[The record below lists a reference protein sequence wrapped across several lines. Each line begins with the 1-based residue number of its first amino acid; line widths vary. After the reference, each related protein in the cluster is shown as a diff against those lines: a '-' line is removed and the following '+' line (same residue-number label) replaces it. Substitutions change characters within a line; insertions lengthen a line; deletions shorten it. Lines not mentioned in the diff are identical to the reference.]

1 VLARGRQVLMFVC
14 LWSINEAT
22 PASLERAMP
31 TRPESGR
38 RSKFLVLRGRLT
50 FANLTALLAL
60 FVALGGTS
68 YAALQLPK
76 NSVGNKQLKKNSVTS
91 TKVKPGSLLTSD
103 FKSSQRSD
111 LRGPRGAEGPPGAQ
125 GPAGPA
131 GPRGFAGPIKVR
143 SATQISPA
151 GGGIPNDVYCAPG
164 EQATGGSMAGA
175 PSAGNPSFA
184 PFTGEGSP
192 IISSGLLIGWR
203 DLASS
208 QSVEYTSTVYVFCA
222 G

>member
-1 VLARGRQVLMFVC
+1 MTSWIRNRVTYANVV
-14 LWSINEAT
+14 AT
-22 PASLERAMP
+22 
-31 TRPESGR
+31 
-38 RSKFLVLRGRLT
+38 
-50 FANLTALLAL
+50 LAL
-60 FVALGGTS
+60 FIALGGTG
-68 YAALQLPK
+68 YAAINLPR
-76 NSVGNKQLKKNSVTS
+76 NSVGPKQLRANSVTS
-91 TKVKPGSLLTSD
+91 TKVKQGSLLAAD

-125 GPAGPA
+125 GPAGP
-131 GPRGFAGPIKVR
+131 RGFAGPIKVR

-151 GGGIPNDVYCAPG
+151 GGGVPNDVHCAPG
-164 EQATGGSMAGA
+164 EQATGGSMAGG
-175 PSAGNPSFA
+175 PSAGEPSLV

-222 G
+222 S